1 MLGIK
6 RTLASTALIVLV
18 AVPCLAATIEEV
30 EKDLVAAIKKTKSMK
45 GNMKSDI
52 HVTFQGYEMSSVSE
66 ATIEALRDGETFKMR
81 TEGTAKSSQKMGGNE
96 TKNEQKM
103 MTISDGEYS
112 YSLMSRR

>member
-52 HVTFQGYEMSSVSE
+52 HVTFQ
-66 ATIEALRDGETFKMR
+66 
-81 TEGTAKSSQKMGGNE
+81 
-96 TKNEQKM
+96 
-103 MTISDGEYS
+103 
-112 YSLMSRR
+112 